1 MSDSI
6 QTNTHKPAS
15 EQPQSQPQRQNSFVT
30 DLFRGI
36 SSVSKTIVVGC
47 IVLLLILLGAT
58 WYVFHSI
65 GNSRAQM
72 DVDRRIAITPT
83 QIESIRQIGQWE
95 FLSIADEELVDT
107 VRRGFFS
114 DDELIRIYYGTLR
127 LGIDMSKAQTDW
139 ITAKDDSIIVILPPI
154 QLLDNR
160 FIDEARTQSFFEKGS
175 WTDAD
180 RETMYQTAYARMKA
194 RCLNAANISSAEE
207 NACRQFYQLM
217 RSMGFSNIRIRF
229 SDKVEKQ

>member
-6 QTNTHKPAS
+6 QTPQNKPTS
-15 EQPQSQPQRQNSFVT
+15 EQPQSQPQRQGSFLT
-30 DLFRGI
+30 ELFRGI

-65 GNSRAQM
+65 GNSRAQV

-83 QIESIRQIGQWE
+83 QIASIQRIGQWE

-107 VRRGFFS
+107 LRRGFFS

-127 LGIDMSKAQTDW
+127 LGIDMSKAQSDW
-139 ITAKDDSIIVILPPI
+139 ITTNGDSIIVILPSV
-154 QLLDNR
+154 QLLDDR
-160 FIDEARTQSFFEKGS
+160 FIDETRTQSFFEKGS

-180 RETMYQTAYARMKA
+180 REAMYQTAYTRMKA
-194 RCLNAANISSAEE
+194 RCLNAANIKSAEE
-207 NACRQFYQLM
+207 NASRQFYQLI
-217 RSMGFSNIRIRF
+217 RSMGFSNVCIRF
-229 SDKVEKQ
+229 SDKVEK